1 MPAIEIT
8 KSDWK
13 LFRERLPGW
22 QEKYMERLVEE
33 YAKYLQSDLPA
44 STKFWEME
52 KRIKEDKRR
61 PGVQLSLEK
70 KNVDFDLM
78 RCFLQVQFPESCRQ
92 KWRKMHLHFGE
103 NCRLPVRLFR
113 QHCRHII
120 KLALIA
126 AFAPGDQRCSCKSY

>member
-22 QEKYMERLVEE
+22 QEKYMEQLVKE
-33 YAKYLQSDLPA
+33 YADYLQSDVPA

-61 PGVQLSLEK
+61 PGVLLSLEK

-78 RCFLQVQFPESCRQ
+78 RLMKDGAIEEKDLEGFSQELIDRVIELYNV
-92 KWRKMHLHFGE
+92 KW
-103 NCRLPVRLFR
+103 
-113 QHCRHII
+113 
-120 KLALIA
+120 
-126 AFAPGDQRCSCKSY
+126 

>member
-1 MPAIEIT
+1 MPAIEIK

-13 LFRERLPGW
+13 LFMERLPEW

-44 STKFWEME
+44 STKFWELE

-78 RCFLQVQFPESCRQ
+78 YLMNDGAIDEADLEGFSQE
-92 KWRKMHLHFGE
+92 
-103 NCRLPVRLFR
+103 
-113 QHCRHII
+113 
-120 KLALIA
+120 LI
-126 AFAPGDQRCSCKSY
+126 DRVIELSKVEW